1 MFPEEIDEIQTQ
13 GGRIFNENR
22 DFNEEFKIDVRPV
35 QRGLTTACGTK
46 TENAENTDE
55 MAMFGTPHANNPKEE
70 EKVNA
75 SEIKKGSLSIREDLK
90 YGQTYQVPF

>member
-1 MFPEEIDEIQTQ
+1 
-13 GGRIFNENR
+13 
-22 DFNEEFKIDVRPV
+22 
-35 QRGLTTACGTK
+35 
-46 TENAENTDE
+46 